1 MAATTLTRRLA
12 TGAFLLC
19 TAAGLAAC
27 TTDTGST
34 GAAGTPTPAAP
45 GATSAAPSGAS
56 GSGSACALLTPGD
69 VKSSLSE
76 NVTGTSTSGDAS
88 GNDGSTVAQC
98 VLKTDGPALLGGQ
111 AQSILA
117 FAAGIV
123 GQQPQI
129 DLSTGGVAV
138 IKTVTATPVTAS
150 ATGAPLPSGA
160 AAASGIGKAAYAV
173 PSPTGGGIA
182 VSQVDDKVTVV
193 VVDLEGKQV
202 TADQL
207 TSLLKAAVGRA

>member
-1 MAATTLTRRLA
+1 MAPSTLTRRLA
-12 TGAFLLC
+12 AGAFLLC
-19 TAAGLAAC
+19 SAAVLAAC
-27 TTDTGST
+27 DNTTGTP
-34 GAAGTPTPAAP
+34 GAAGTASAPAP
-45 GATSAAPSGAS
+45 GGSAGAPSGSAS
-56 GSGSACALLTPGD
+56 AGGACALLTSDD
-69 VKSSLSE
+69 VKSALSE

-98 VLKTDGPALLGGQ
+98 VLSTNGPALLGGQ

-117 FAAGIV
+117 FVAGIA
-123 GQQPQI
+123 GKQPEI
-129 DLSTGGVAV
+129 NLNTGGIAV
-138 IKTVTATPVTAS
+138 IKTVTSTPVSAT

-160 AAASGIGKAAYAV
+160 AAASGIGKSAYAI

-207 TSLLKAAVGRA
+207 TTLLKAAVKRA

>member
-1 MAATTLTRRLA
+1 MAPTTLTRRLA
-12 TGAFLLC
+12 TGAFLMC

-27 TTDTGST
+27 TTDNTGST
-34 GAAGTPTPAAP
+34 GAAGTPTPATP
-45 GATSAAPSGAS
+45 GATSAAPAAS
-56 GSGSACALLTPGD
+56 GSGSACALLTPDD
-69 VKSSLSE
+69 VKSALSE
-76 NVTGTSTSGDAS
+76 TVSGTSTSGDAS
-88 GNDGSTVAQC
+88 ANDGSTVAQC

-129 DLSTGGVAV
+129 DLSSGGIAV
-138 IKTVTATPVTAS
+138 IKTTTTTPVTAS

-160 AAASGIGKAAYAV
+160 AAASGIGKAAYAI

-207 TSLLKAAVGRA
+207 NALLKAAVGRV